1 MLVQEKELLIKQ
13 KKELEQEK
21 ESLAREN
28 KALRAQ
34 PSHKPAAPVAP
45 MVHLPKSPAPAKPA
59 ASAVPLNETPVE
71 VKETLKP
78 KVRSEEDLPEI
89 KVAKPMAQDDF
100 GPGGDFL
107 EKTDSFIG
115 RMKWSIFRE
124 DK

>member
-1 MLVQEKELLIKQ
+1 M
-13 KKELEQEK
+13 
-21 ESLAREN
+21 AREN
-28 KALRAQ
+28 NALRAQ
-34 PSHKPAAPVAP
+34 PPHKPAAPVAP